1 MGTGDH
7 PELRPDDGRQARH
20 DGAAHR
26 RRGQHHLHS
35 CLRPDDER
43 GAARAAD
50 DQLMRLSRVT
60 SIGVSR
66 GGSLALFAAAV
77 LLCPTMSAAAA
88 PRTQTDARATPV
100 QVVISGRYRGPK
112 LWRVSKDGHELWVLG
127 TVAPLPKRMVWQ
139 TEDIERLLRQTQEVI
154 PAWPSVSIGFH
165 PFTALRLYAL
175 WRKAQTNPGNLPLQS
190 VLPPALYAR
199 FSALKL
205 RYAPRDR
212 SIEQLRPILAARR
225 LYDDTLAASDL
236 TPHNDIQRMVLEL
249 ARQESVPIH
258 KDKLLVKDPLDVM
271 RDLTAIPRSAEIA
284 CLQSVVTRLET
295 DVGPMQARARAW
307 ALGDVALLR
316 RLPHTDNR
324 DTCLDAVSGSARV
337 RALLAQAQQD
347 WMSAAVQALAQN
359 RTTLA
364 LQSMDLLL
372 GPDGTLAAFQRMGYT
387 VEGP

>member
-1 MGTGDH
+1 
-7 PELRPDDGRQARH
+7 
-20 DGAAHR
+20 
-26 RRGQHHLHS
+26 
-35 CLRPDDER
+35 
-43 GAARAAD
+43 
-50 DQLMRLSRVT
+50 
-60 SIGVSR
+60 
-66 GGSLALFAAAV
+66 
-77 LLCPTMSAAAA
+77 MSGAAA
-88 PRTQTDARATPV
+88 PEATAAAPIGAPV

-112 LWRVSKDGHELWVLG
+112 LWRVSKGGHELWVLG

-139 TEDIERLLRQTQEVI
+139 TEDIQRLLRQTQEVI

-165 PFTALRLYAL
+165 PFIALHVYAL
-175 WRKAQTNPGNLPLQS
+175 WRKAQTNPDHLPLQA
-190 VLPPALYAR
+190 VLPPPLYAR
-199 FSALKL
+199 FGALKL
-205 RYAPRDR
+205 RYAPHDQR
-212 SIEQLRPILAARR
+212 IEQLRPILAARR

-236 TPHNDIQRMVLEL
+236 TPRNDIQRTVLDL

-258 KDKLLVKDPLDVM
+258 QDKVFVKDPVNVM
-271 RDLTAIPRSAEIA
+271 RDLTSIPRSAEIA

-316 RLPHTDNR
+316 RLPHVDNR

-347 WMSAAVQALAQN
+347 WMNAAVQALDQN

-372 GPDGTLAAFQRMGYT
+372 GPDGTLATFERMGYR

>member
-1 MGTGDH
+1 M
-7 PELRPDDGRQARH
+7 
-20 DGAAHR
+20 
-26 RRGQHHLHS
+26 
-35 CLRPDDER
+35 
-43 GAARAAD
+43 
-50 DQLMRLSRVT
+50 T
-60 SIGVSR
+60 SIGASR
-66 GGSLALFAAAV
+66 SFRLTALLAAVV
-77 LLCPTMSAAAA
+77 LLCPALSGAAALQV
-88 PRTQTDARATPV
+88 QTEAQAAPV
-100 QVVISGRYRGPK
+100 QVVISGSYRGPK

-139 TEDIERLLRQTQEVI
+139 TEDIQRLLRQTQEVI

-165 PFTALRLYAL
+165 PFMALHLYAL
-175 WRKAQTNPGNLPLQS
+175 WRKAQTSPDNLPLQA

-199 FSALKL
+199 FGALEL

-212 SIEQLRPILAARR
+212 RIEQLRPILAARR

-236 TPHNDIQRMVLEL
+236 TPHNDIQRTVLDL
-249 ARQESVPIH
+249 ARQQGVPIH
-258 KDKLLVKDPLDVM
+258 KDKLLVKDPVNVM
-271 RDLTAIPRSAEIA
+271 RDLTAIPRSAEIT

-324 DTCLDAVSGSARV
+324 DTCLEAVSGSARV
-337 RALLAQAQQD
+337 RNLVAQAQQD
-347 WMSAAVQALAQN
+347 WMSAAVQALGQN

-372 GPDGTLAAFQRMGYT
+372 GPDGTLATFARMGYT